1 MICDVSK
8 WQGMIDWDALAPAL
22 EDGYVAIKASGLFA
36 NGADPYYARNVAG
49 AVAHSIPIHAFHF
62 LYCLTETEA
71 RRDAGLFYRTVE
83 AAGHWPLFWV
93 LDCEGGWGI
102 EYSRAR
108 PMAEAFEAEL
118 RRMAR
123 ENGPGEIRVAVYI
136 GHNVY
141 DDYALDYGRYA
152 YVWIPRYGANDGTI
166 QGSKRPDHHC
176 DVWQYTSDGH
186 LPGIAGRVDL
196 DVLMGTKPLS
206 YFTGADEDEKKG
218 ADDMLTSAQLVQF
231 CEDVYKACWVYWYG
245 TYGKQCSEKLY
256 ESKKKQYP
264 AHYGSDR
271 TAGYM
276 KDIREGKWCAD
287 CVGMIK
293 GFFWKNGDLTAQP
306 VYKSNNCPDKS
317 ANGMIAYCSETGPI
331 KTMPDEPGLVVWKDG
346 HIGVYVGG
354 GYTVEMKGFNYD
366 CRRNKLSSGP
376 WTKWGRLPASMI
388 RYTDAPEP
396 APAPKLGDRELKKGC
411 KGEDVAELQRD
422 LMQLGYALP
431 KYGAD
436 GDFGSETEKAVKA
449 FQTDHHLT
457 ADGVMHSDD
466 YTMLFAALDGQDVQP
481 GPEPPTPA
489 PIAQEVEITG
499 GSVNVRAAPGT
510 TGTRVLGTVHKG
522 DRLPYQGQTAEVDGR
537 DWYLVEYKNQNGW
550 VSSKYARLV

>member
-8 WQGMIDWDALAPAL
+8 WQGAIDWDMLAPEL
-22 EDGYVAIKASGLFA
+22 DYVAIKASGLYA
-36 NGADPYYARNVAG
+36 NGEDPYYARNVAG
-49 AVAHSIPIHAFHF
+49 AVAHGVAFHAFHF
-62 LYCLTETEA
+62 LYCKTEA
-71 RRDAGLFYRTVE
+71 EVRRDADLFYSTVK
-83 AAGHWPLFWV
+83 AAGHWPVFWV
-93 LDCEGGWGI
+93 LDAEGGWGI
-102 EYSRAR
+102 EYSKAR
-108 PMAEAFEAEL
+108 PIAEAFEAEL
-118 RRMAR
+118 RRLAR
-123 ENGPGEIRVAVYI
+123 ENGPGEIRVAIYI
-136 GHNVY
+136 GQNRY
-141 DDYALDYGRYA
+141 YEYALDYDHYA
-152 YVWIPRYGANDGTI
+152 YVWVPGYGDENKP
-166 QGSKRPDHHC
+166 QMPC

-196 DVLMGTKPLS
+196 NVLMGTKPMS
-206 YFTGADEDEKKG
+206 FFTGATEEKKG

-231 CEDVYKACWVYWYG
+231 CEAVYKAGWVYWYG

-271 TAGYM
+271 TAGYQ
-276 KDIREGKWCAD
+276 KDIREGRWCAD
-287 CVGMIK
+287 CVGLIK
-293 GFFWKNGDLTAQP
+293 AFFWKHGDLTAQP

-331 KTMPDEPGLVVWKDG
+331 ATMPDEPGLVVWKDG

-354 GYTVEMKGFNYD
+354 GYTVEMKGFAYD
-366 CRRNKLSSGP
+366 CKRNKLSSGP
-376 WTKWGRLPASMI
+376 WTKWGRLPPSMI
-388 RYTDAPEP
+388 RYTDAPQP

-466 YTMLFAALDGQDVQP
+466 YTMLFAALDGQTIEP
-481 GPEPPTPA
+481 GTEPPTPA
-489 PIAQEVEITG
+489 PPVQQVEITG
-499 GSVNVRAAPGT
+499 GSVNVRTAPGT

-522 DRLPYQGQTAEVDGR
+522 DRLPWQGQIAEVDGR
-537 DWYLVEYKNQNGW
+537 DWYLIEYKNQNGW
-550 VSSKYARLV
+550 VSSKYARLI